1 MNVGAFAIVAVRE
14 RQIGRPVLVSD
25 FSGWGFRH
33 RWLGAAMLVCMLSLA
48 GFPPSGGFIGKLYIF
63 SAAVDND
70 QTYLAVIG
78 VIATMVALLYYLRIP
93 LALYERGATEPPSCR
108 HPPWHFGCWP

>member
-1 MNVGAFAIVAVRE
+1 
-14 RQIGRPVLVSD
+14 
-25 FSGWGFRH
+25 
-33 RWLGAAMLVCMLSLA
+33 MLVCMLSLA

-63 SAAVDND
+63 SAAVAND

-93 LALYERGATEPPSCR
+93 LALYERGADETAELPSSTIAFR
-108 HPPWHFGCWP
+108 LLALSASVAAIAVLVAGIVPSPLIDLARTAGNSLFS